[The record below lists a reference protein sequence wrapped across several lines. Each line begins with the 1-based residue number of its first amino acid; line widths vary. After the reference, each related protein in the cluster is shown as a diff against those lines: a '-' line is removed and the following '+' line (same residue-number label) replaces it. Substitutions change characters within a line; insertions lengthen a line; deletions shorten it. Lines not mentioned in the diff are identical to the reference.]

1 MSVTLLSPEIELSD
15 DVVQFAET
23 LGVTAYLPRV
33 LEMTRSVFANVPLTL
48 EVDEDPE
55 IADEVCL
62 SIVVQHSIADAHE
75 LFLVARGW
83 HQRIFDCCPVQHV
96 AAFRLD
102 TGWHS

>member
-1 MSVTLLSPEIELSD
+1 MSVTLLSLETELSD
-15 DVVQFAET
+15 DVVQLAET
-23 LGVTAYLPRV
+23 LGVTAYLPKV
-33 LEMTRSVFANVPLTL
+33 LEMTRSVFGNVPLAL

-55 IADEVCL
+55 IAGEVCL

-102 TGWHS
+102 TGWHP

>member
-15 DVVQFAET
+15 DVIQLAEA
-23 LGVTAYLPRV
+23 LGVTAYLPKV

-102 TGWHS
+102 TGWHP